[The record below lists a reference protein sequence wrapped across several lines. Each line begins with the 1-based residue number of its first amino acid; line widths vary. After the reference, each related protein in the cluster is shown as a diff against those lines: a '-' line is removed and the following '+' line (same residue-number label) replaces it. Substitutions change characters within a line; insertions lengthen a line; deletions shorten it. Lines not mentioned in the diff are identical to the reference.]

1 MIDTIAEIIFC
12 ALVGLMGNAEAAGQY
27 IQLLGRSSGAD
38 EGRIEI
44 SHVAGELFGLVA
56 LRVYRDKIHLQA
68 ITQLRL
74 FDCGGHLGQG
84 LHGQRTDIGAT
95 GITEKK
101 QAPFSQQAIIVE
113 YLLIVVEQSK
123 GWQGTRLLAEP
134 ESSLEFDRLAIA
146 KIQGA
151 EDTSYQRQQCDYDD
165 TRFIHGSNGVK
176 SADYIS
182 TGCKHNVSIPESLSA
197 LTTIRDF
204 IRWGSSEFRRHNLSF
219 GHGFGSALDE
229 ARYLT
234 LHALDLPYDWPESY
248 FAAVLT
254 EAERQQVIEILQLR
268 FNSRQPAAYI
278 THESWFCGLDFYV
291 DERVLVP
298 RSPIAELIANQFEPW
313 VDSGQ
318 VHRILDL
325 CTGSGCIAI
334 AAQYAMHDAI
344 VCASDLSRDALEVAA
359 INCKKH
365 EVSDHITLYQS
376 DLFDAIPKQKFDV
389 IVSNP
394 PYIAADDPHLSQGDV
409 RFEPARAL
417 VAGSDGLADLRI
429 IISEAPAYLQ
439 AGGALMVEHGYD
451 QKQAVSQLFKKSQF
465 VDVSCYQDLAG
476 QDRITIGVKP

>member
-1 MIDTIAEIIFC
+1 
-12 ALVGLMGNAEAAGQY
+12 MGNAEATGQY
-27 IQLLGRSSGAD
+27 IQLLGRSSSGD

-44 SHVAGELFGLVA
+44 SHVAGELFGLIA
-56 LRVYRDKIHLQA
+56 LRIYRDKIHLQA
-68 ITQLRL
+68 ITQARL
-74 FDCGGHLGQG
+74 FNCISHLGQG

-101 QAPFSQQAIIVE
+101 QAPLSQQAIIVE
-113 YLLIVVEQSK
+113 YLLIVVDQSK

-134 ESSLEFDRLAIA
+134 ESRLEFDRLAIG

-151 EDTSYQRQQCDYDD
+151 EDTSYQRQQSDYDD

-248 FAAVLT
+248 FAAVVT

-394 PYIAADDPHLSQGDV
+394 PYVDAEDMAGLSEEF
-409 RFEPARAL
+409 RYEPEMGLA
-417 VAGSDGLADLRI
+417 AGSDGLTLVDRMLAQ
-429 IISEAPAYLQ
+429 AHAYLNDHAALFIEVGNSQ
-439 AGGALMVEHGYD
+439 AAMMEKYHFLPMTWIDFEFGGGGVCCIMAEDL
-451 QKQAVSQLFKKSQF
+451 KQHKAQISQL
-465 VDVSCYQDLAG
+465 AG
-476 QDRITIGVKP
+476 